1 MNQPFRAGDL
11 CLLLDPRG
19 RRYLIEIRPG
29 HTFQYHG
36 GFLRHDSLIGV
47 ASGAVVLSSS
57 GGKIA
62 ALRPRLADYILKMK
76 RGAQVVYPK
85 DIGPIIHWAD
95 IAPGQTVVEAGTGS
109 GALTLALLRAVG
121 TTGKVITVEVRPDHL
136 AHARGTIGRF
146 LGELPPNLEI
156 VAGRVEEVLPGLQP
170 DRVILDLPE
179 PWEVV
184 GPAAESFAV
193 GGIFCAYLPT
203 VPQVQALHEALN
215 RSGRFVAVE
224 TFEML
229 IRNWKVAGR
238 AVRPE
243 SLMVGHTGFITVAHC
258 VGESLEASAGR
269 EISDVRSQ
277 MSGEMSDLGSR
288 VSDDSDADT

>member
-1 MNQPFRAGDL
+1 MSQPFRAGDL

-29 HTFQYHG
+29 QTFQYHG
-36 GFLRHDSLIGV
+36 GYLRHEALVGV
-47 ASGAVVLSSS
+47 GAGAVVRSSS

-62 ALRPRLADYILKMK
+62 VLRPRLADYILKMR

-95 IAPGQTVVEAGTGS
+95 IAPGQTIVEAGTGS

-121 TTGKVITVEVRPDHL
+121 DTGRVVTVEVRPDHF
-136 AHARGTIGRF
+136 AHARGVITRF
-146 LGELPPNLEI
+146 LGELPPNLEM
-156 VAGRVEEVLPGLQP
+156 VAGRVEEVLAGYHP

-179 PWEVV
+179 PWHVV
-184 GPAAESFAV
+184 QPAAAAFAP
-193 GGIFCAYLPT
+193 GGLLCAYLPT
-203 VPQVQALHEALN
+203 VPQVQALHETLHG
-215 RSGRFVAVE
+215 SGRFVAIE

-243 SLMVGHTGFITVAHC
+243 SLMVGHTGFITTAQFVESGLEEAHSQEADSSEEPD
-258 VGESLEASAGR
+258 GE
-269 EISDVRSQ
+269 D
-277 MSGEMSDLGSR
+277 
-288 VSDDSDADT
+288 